1 MHIVVACTDD
11 TGRTRPDCNM
21 LTNPGKRMIASQRPV
36 DPYSCENTK
45 ISFTCYGSALWEL
58 LQVMLIREIDR
69 SMRSEID
76 TLCPTLAKIRLIA
89 ATYERCMVLISLQL
103 TYRPTDL
110 SPHVDAELVVA
121 LVAFVKCWQKHA
133 TRAFVMSHRF
143 DIVIIEIYYQK
154 KANVPKHHTPQ
165 WCPRELHYIAYVR
178 PFLKAVS

>member
-1 MHIVVACTDD
+1 MPGQRQQYVSKSTRQVVVW
-11 TGRTRPDCNM
+11 
-21 LTNPGKRMIASQRPV
+21 LTQCRAFHYVSTHHPASF
-36 DPYSCENTK
+36 C
-45 ISFTCYGSALWEL
+45 
-58 LQVMLIREIDR
+58 
-69 SMRSEID
+69 
-76 TLCPTLAKIRLIA
+76 
-89 ATYERCMVLISLQL
+89 
-103 TYRPTDL
+103 
-110 SPHVDAELVVA
+110 PHVDAELVVA